1 MAMISRLGRKDV
13 GEQVG
18 AIYDRYMRQ
27 RGNVPNMFRTVAHR
41 PEILAT
47 MIAHMEAVLNT
58 GTLPTSL
65 KELVIVRT
73 SQMNRCEYCLASHS
87 MLAKKLGWS
96 EEQINGLAQF
106 ETRDDFSPAEKAA
119 LRLAERLT
127 RNERPL
133 TVDELT
139 DLRQFYEE
147 GEIVELMAASGLFNY
162 FNRFNNL
169 LAMDPTRPEPIKA
182 EPARPAA
189 PAQTAESEPAART

>member
-1 MAMISRLGRKDV
+1 MPRISRLGRNDVSEAV
-13 GEQVG
+13 GE
-18 AIYDRYMRQ
+18 IYDRYMRQ

-41 PEILAT
+41 PQILQT

-58 GTLPTSL
+58 GTLPTKL

-73 SQMNRCEYCLASHS
+73 SQMNACEYCLASHS
-87 MLAKKLGWS
+87 LLAKKLGYS
-96 EEQINGLAQF
+96 AEQIDGLPHF
-106 ETRDDFSPAEKAA
+106 EERTDLTDREKAA

-133 TVDELT
+133 TEPELAELKHFF
-139 DLRQFYEE
+139 DE

-169 LAMDPTRPEPIKA
+169 LAMEPTA
-182 EPARPAA
+182 PAA
-189 PAQTAESEPAART
+189 TAATALAAAEANAPVAQ

>member
-1 MAMISRLGRKDV
+1 MPRISRLGRKDV
-13 GEQVG
+13 GEQAG

-73 SQMNRCEYCLASHS
+73 SQLNGCEYCLASHS
-87 MLAKKLGWS
+87 LIAKKLGWS
-96 EEQINGLAQF
+96 EEQIAGLTAF
-106 ETRDDFSPAEKAA
+106 ETRDDFSAAEKAA

-133 TVDELT
+133 NDEEFAE
-139 DLRQFYEE
+139 LRQFYDE
-147 GEIVELMAASGLFNY
+147 GEIIELMAASGLFNY

-169 LAMDPTRPEPIKA
+169 LAMEPTKPASPA
-182 EPARPAA
+182 EAAEVPAAMRPA
-189 PAQTAESEPAART
+189 